1 MISSAEFQRKLRS
14 GQIYDALA
22 LVVQETVELEITTQ
36 MNEDPDPDRSAD
48 GEYLRTRI
56 NLLTGNIQ
64 NEVGKNVV
72 TSPNFLKLQQLHLDQ
87 LAVSQQGV
95 RGYLEQILAILAI
108 LPANSMTSGDRSQ
121 LPAERFQPSGRV
133 AETFVSSIDPTNNP
147 TSDVAEDLDLSIDSV
162 MNVAEDLD
170 LSIDSVMNVDEDLDL
185 SIDSVMNVDEDLDLS
200 IDRDG
205 EVWEEWVEDEN
216 FVSSSDILAP
226 PLMAA
231 RMPLPES
238 PTQWVRRPLD
248 PIAIKPIA
256 PRAATTPVDPATKWE
271 KFEPEHLGCGIEP
284 QPRVKHYPD
293 PQQMDKIL
301 ADLDI

>member
-1 MISSAEFQRKLRS
+1 MISSAEFQHKLRS

-36 MNEDPDPDRSAD
+36 MNEDPDPERSAD
-48 GEYLRTRI
+48 GEYLRTKI

-95 RGYLEQILAILAI
+95 RGYLEQIQAILAI
-108 LPANSMTSGDRSQ
+108 LPANSTINGDGQ
-121 LPAERFQPSGRV
+121 LPTDLRHPNGQV
-133 AETFVSSIDPTNNP
+133 AELFISSIDPG
-147 TSDVAEDLDLSIDSV
+147 
-162 MNVAEDLD
+162 MNA
-170 LSIDSVMNVDEDLDL
+170 
-185 SIDSVMNVDEDLDLS
+185 DEDLDLS
-200 IDRDG
+200 IDRDD
-205 EVWEEWVEDEN
+205 EVWEEWVEDED

-226 PLMAA
+226 PLMAP

-238 PTQWVRRPLD
+238 PPQWVRRPLD
-248 PIAIKPIA
+248 PLAEPLRMRIAIKPIA

-271 KFEPEHLGCGIEP
+271 QFEPEHLGCRIEP
-284 QPRVKHYPD
+284 QPRINHYPD

>member
-1 MISSAEFQRKLRS
+1 MISSAEFQHKLRS
-14 GQIYDALA
+14 GQIHDALA

-36 MNEDPDPDRSAD
+36 MNEDPAPDRSAD
-48 GEYLRTRI
+48 GAYLRTRI

-87 LAVSQQGV
+87 LVVSQQGV
-95 RGYLEQILAILAI
+95 RGYLEQIQAILAI
-108 LPANSMTSGDRSQ
+108 LPTNSIVTDDRSQ
-121 LPAERFQPSGRV
+121 LPTDDRFHPSGRV
-133 AETFVSSIDPTNNP
+133 AEPFVSWIDPTHNP
-147 TSDVAEDLDLSIDSV
+147 TI
-162 MNVAEDLD
+162 
-170 LSIDSVMNVDEDLDL
+170 NVDEDLNVE
-185 SIDSVMNVDEDLDLS
+185 IDPLMAVNEDLDLS

-205 EVWEEWVEDEN
+205 EVWEEWVEDED

-226 PLMAA
+226 PLMAP
-231 RMPLPES
+231 RMPLPEQL
-238 PTQWVRRPLD
+238 QWVRRPLD
-248 PIAIKPIA
+248 PLAEPLRMRIAIKPIS
-256 PRAATTPVDPATKWE
+256 PRAVTTPVDPVTKWE

>member
-1 MISSAEFQRKLRS
+1 MISSAEFQHKLRS

-48 GEYLRTRI
+48 GEYLRTKI

-87 LAVSQQGV
+87 LVVSQQGV
-95 RGYLEQILAILAI
+95 RGYLEQIQAILEI
-108 LPANSMTSGDRSQ
+108 LPPNSTIGGDGSP
-121 LPAERFQPSGRV
+121 LPNDCHHLSGRV
-133 AETFVSSIDPTNNP
+133 AETFGSSIDP
-147 TSDVAEDLDLSIDSV
+147 TSDVAEDPDLEIDPVMNIDEDFDLS
-162 MNVAEDLD
+162 L
-170 LSIDSVMNVDEDLDL
+170 
-185 SIDSVMNVDEDLDLS
+185 
-200 IDRDG
+200 DRDG
-205 EVWEEWVEDEN
+205 EVWEEWVEDED

-226 PLMAA
+226 PLMAT
-231 RMPLPES
+231 RVPLPES

-248 PIAIKPIA
+248 PLAEPLRMRIALKPIA
-256 PRAATTPVDPATKWE
+256 PRTVTTPVDPATKWE
-271 KFEPEHLGCGIEP
+271 KFEPEHLGCVVEP

>member
-1 MISSAEFQRKLRS
+1 
-14 GQIYDALA
+14 
-22 LVVQETVELEITTQ
+22 
-36 MNEDPDPDRSAD
+36 
-48 GEYLRTRI
+48 
-56 NLLTGNIQ
+56 
-64 NEVGKNVV
+64 
-72 TSPNFLKLQQLHLDQ
+72 
-87 LAVSQQGV
+87 
-95 RGYLEQILAILAI
+95 
-108 LPANSMTSGDRSQ
+108 
-121 LPAERFQPSGRV
+121 
-133 AETFVSSIDPTNNP
+133 
-147 TSDVAEDLDLSIDSV
+147 
-162 MNVAEDLD
+162 MNVA
-170 LSIDSVMNVDEDLDL
+170 
-185 SIDSVMNVDEDLDLS
+185 EDLDLS

-226 PLMAA
+226 PLMAP

-248 PIAIKPIA
+248 PLAEPLRMRIAIKPIA

>member
-1 MISSAEFQRKLRS
+1 MISSAEFQHKLRS

-22 LVVQETVELEITTQ
+22 LVVQETIELEITTQ

-48 GEYLRTRI
+48 GEYLRTKI

-87 LAVSQQGV
+87 LVVSQQGV
-95 RGYLEQILAILAI
+95 RGYLEQIQAILAI
-108 LPANSMTSGDRSQ
+108 LPANSTTSGDESQ
-121 LPAERFQPSGRV
+121 LPADRRHPSGRV
-133 AETFVSSIDPTNNP
+133 AVPFVSSIDPTP
-147 TSDVAEDLDLSIDSV
+147 DI
-162 MNVAEDLD
+162 
-170 LSIDSVMNVDEDLDL
+170 DEDLDL
-185 SIDSVMNVDEDLDLS
+185 SIDPVMNIDEDLDLSIDPVMNIDEDLDLS

-205 EVWEEWVEDEN
+205 EVWEEWVEDED
-216 FVSSSDILAP
+216 FVSSSEILAP
-226 PLMAA
+226 PLMAP
-231 RMPLPES
+231 RVPLSES
-238 PTQWVRRPLD
+238 PTRWVRRPLD
-248 PIAIKPIA
+248 PIALKPIA
-256 PRAATTPVDPATKWE
+256 PRAATTPVDLATKWE
-271 KFEPEHLGCGIEP
+271 KFEPEHLGCVVEP

>member
-1 MISSAEFQRKLRS
+1 MISSAEFQHKLRS

-36 MNEDPDPDRSAD
+36 MNEDPNPDRSAD
-48 GEYLRTRI
+48 GAYLRTKI

-64 NEVGKNVV
+64 NEVGNNVV

-87 LAVSQQGV
+87 LVVSQQGV
-95 RGYLEQILAILAI
+95 RGYLEQIQAILAI
-108 LPANSMTSGDRSQ
+108 LPTNSTTTADRSQ
-121 LPAERFQPSGRV
+121 LPTNDRHYPSGRV
-133 AETFVSSIDPTNNP
+133 AETFGSSIDPTRNP
-147 TSDVAEDLDLSIDSV
+147 TSDVDEDPDLEIDPVMNEEEDLDLEIDPV
-162 MNVAEDLD
+162 MNDA
-170 LSIDSVMNVDEDLDL
+170 
-185 SIDSVMNVDEDLDLS
+185 EDLDLS

-205 EVWEEWVEDEN
+205 EVWEEWVEDED

-226 PLMAA
+226 PLMAP

-238 PTQWVRRPLD
+238 PTQWVCRPLD
-248 PIAIKPIA
+248 PLAIKPIA
-256 PRAATTPVDPATKWE
+256 PRAATVPVDPATKWE

>member
-1 MISSAEFQRKLRS
+1 MISSAEFQHKLRS

-64 NEVGKNVV
+64 NEVGKNIV

-108 LPANSMTSGDRSQ
+108 LPANSTTSGDRSQ
-121 LPAERFQPSGRV
+121 LPADRFQPSGRV
-133 AETFVSSIDPTNNP
+133 AETFISSIDPTNNP
-147 TSDVAEDLDLSIDSV
+147 TSDVAEDLDLLIDSV
-162 MNVAEDLD
+162 MNVA
-170 LSIDSVMNVDEDLDL
+170 
-185 SIDSVMNVDEDLDLS
+185 EDLDLS

-226 PLMAA
+226 PLMAP

-248 PIAIKPIA
+248 PLAEPLRMRIAIKPIA

>member
-1 MISSAEFQRKLRS
+1 MISSAEFQHKLRS

-36 MNEDPDPDRSAD
+36 MNEDPDPDPDRSAD
-48 GEYLRTRI
+48 GEYLRTKI

-87 LAVSQQGV
+87 LVVSQQSV
-95 RGYLEQILAILAI
+95 SGYLEQIQAILAI
-108 LPANSMTSGDRSQ
+108 LPPNSTIGGDGSP
-121 LPAERFQPSGRV
+121 LPADLHHPSERVVVP
-133 AETFVSSIDPTNNP
+133 FVSSIEPNSD
-147 TSDVAEDLDLSIDSV
+147 DVAEDPDLAFDPV
-162 MNVAEDLD
+162 MN
-170 LSIDSVMNVDEDLDL
+170 IDEDF
-185 SIDSVMNVDEDLDLS
+185 DLS

-205 EVWEEWVEDEN
+205 EVWEEWVEDED
-216 FVSSSDILAP
+216 FVSSSEILAP
-226 PLMAA
+226 PLMAP
-231 RMPLPES
+231 RVPLPES
-238 PTQWVRRPLD
+238 STQWVRRPLD
-248 PIAIKPIA
+248 PIALKPIV
-256 PRAATTPVDPATKWE
+256 PRTPILPVDPATKWE
-271 KFEPEHLGCGIEP
+271 KFEPEHLECVVEP

>member
-1 MISSAEFQRKLRS
+1 MISSAEFQHKLRS

-95 RGYLEQILAILAI
+95 RGYLEQIQSILAI

-121 LPAERFQPSGRV
+121 LPTDDRFQPSGRV
-133 AETFVSSIDPTNNP
+133 AETFGSSIDPTNKP
-147 TSDVAEDLDLSIDSV
+147 TSDVAEDPDLEIDPV
-162 MNVAEDLD
+162 MN
-170 LSIDSVMNVDEDLDL
+170 I
-185 SIDSVMNVDEDLDLS
+185 DEDLDLS

-205 EVWEEWVEDEN
+205 AVWEEWVEDED
-216 FVSSSDILAP
+216 FVSSSAILAP
-226 PLMAA
+226 PLMAP

-271 KFEPEHLGCGIEP
+271 QFEPEHLGCGIEP
-284 QPRVKHYPD
+284 QSRVKHYPD